1 MEVFDGKETDSLQL
15 IFKCSEK
22 YICIHRYERER
33 IIMQNGA
40 RLKQLVNL
48 GKDAQGF
55 FGIFLKKL
63 YKFEIISKQKV
74 TTRKCQLS
82 KITQE

>member
-40 RLKQLVNL
+40 R
-48 GKDAQGF
+48 
-55 FGIFLKKL
+55 
-63 YKFEIISKQKV
+63 
-74 TTRKCQLS
+74 
-82 KITQE
+82 